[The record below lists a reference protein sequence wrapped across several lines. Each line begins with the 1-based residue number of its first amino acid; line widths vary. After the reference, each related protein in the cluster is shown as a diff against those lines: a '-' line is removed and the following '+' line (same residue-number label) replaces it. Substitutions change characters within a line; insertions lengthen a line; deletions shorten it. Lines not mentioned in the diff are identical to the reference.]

1 MKPHTINR
9 DELIAHIESERWQ
22 RYASSETPDGVKCL
36 EFSNRRQLRV
46 MIGGEVAYFGQSY
59 TDAVNA
65 YNQGEPR

>member
-22 RYASSETPDGVKCL
+22 CW
-36 EFSNRRQLRV
+36 V

-65 YNQGEPR
+65 YNQGEPE